1 MTMQIFYFYDPQTG
15 HYFERLSDYLAY
27 TEGTPDWHYLCG
39 ETGIIFE
46 HLEDFTAWVL
56 ND

>member
-1 MTMQIFYFYDPQTG
+1 MQIFYFYDPQTG